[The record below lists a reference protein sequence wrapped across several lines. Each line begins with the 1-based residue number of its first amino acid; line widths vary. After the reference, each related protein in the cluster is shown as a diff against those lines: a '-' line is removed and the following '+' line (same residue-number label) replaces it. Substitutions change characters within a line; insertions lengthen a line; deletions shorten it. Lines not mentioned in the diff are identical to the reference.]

1 MSLRESGNPYGDLEI
16 TEPRAMR
23 ALAHPVR
30 LAILSR
36 LQGHGPATATELSEH
51 VDASPS
57 VTSWHL
63 RHLASFGLV
72 RDSDTRSAV
81 TRRAQALLGGGRR
94 AGSGSSSGDD
104 DEGRAASRVLSR
116 HDVRAGRRPARPL
129 ARRGRARTSSPQ
141 WRRLAGLSNTRRPR
155 HRRELADV
163 EAAIEQVLAP
173 YVTRAARTG
182 RPDARGV
189 RMIRYVL
196 PGAVD
201 DDREDEPSRPRSH
214 PAPTCCASRRSGR
227 SSSATPSRRSAT
239 GSPSSRSR

>member
-1 MSLRESGNPYGDLEI
+1 MSLRKSGNPYGDHEI
-16 TEPRAMR
+16 TEPGAMR

-72 RDSDTRSAV
+72 RDSDT
-81 TRRAQALLGGGRR
+81 G
-94 AGSGSSSGDD
+94 GSGRDGRKRYWESVAPGFRFELGDD
-104 DEGRAASRVLSR
+104 DEGLAASRVLTRSMFAQAA
-116 HDVRAGRRPARPL
+116 DLPARWAAETEPAL
-129 ARRGRARTSSPQ
+129 EPR
-141 WRRLAGLSNTRRPR
+141 WRREAGLSNTTF
-155 HRRELADV
+155 HVTARELADV

-173 YVTRAARTG
+173 YVTRVAQDRPART
-182 RPDARGV
+182 RAV

-201 DDREDEPSRPRSH
+201 DDRADDPS
-214 PAPTCCASRRSGR
+214 
-227 SSSATPSRRSAT
+227 
-239 GSPSSRSR
+239 

>member
-1 MSLRESGNPYGDLEI
+1 MSLRKSGNPYGDHEI
-16 TEPRAMR
+16 TEPGAMR

-72 RDSDTRSAV
+72 RDSDT
-81 TRRAQALLGGGRR
+81 GGGGGGEGGRDGR
-94 AGSGSSSGDD
+94 KRYWESVAPGFRFELGDD
-104 DEGRAASRVLSR
+104 DEGLAASRVLTRSMF
-116 HDVRAGRRPARPL
+116 DQAADLPARWAAETEPDL
-129 ARRGRARTSSPQ
+129 EPR
-141 WRRLAGLSNTRRPR
+141 WRRQAGLSNTTF
-155 HRRELADV
+155 HVTARELADV

-173 YVTRAARTG
+173 YVTRAVQDRPART
-182 RPDARGV
+182 RPV

-201 DDREDEPSRPRSH
+201 DDREDEPS
-214 PAPTCCASRRSGR
+214 
-227 SSSATPSRRSAT
+227 
-239 GSPSSRSR
+239 